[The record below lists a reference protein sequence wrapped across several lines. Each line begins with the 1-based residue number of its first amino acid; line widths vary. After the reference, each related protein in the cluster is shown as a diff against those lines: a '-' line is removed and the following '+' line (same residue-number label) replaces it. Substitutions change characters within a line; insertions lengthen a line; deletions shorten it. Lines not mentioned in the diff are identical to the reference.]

1 MKIVELTAFLVRIPL
16 RKAITHASRSRKET
30 DNVVVRCVLEN
41 GSIGYGEGLPR
52 EYVTGDSA
60 ESAIELLKK
69 SDLASQLPPCKNFA
83 DLLEVAESL
92 RLAAIP
98 GDDRDCQGNAAR
110 CALEL
115 AILDAYGRAFGEP
128 LSNVAK
134 VLTPELYDFKSWV
147 RYSGAITSAKGMKAR
162 LAAWKMWIYGF
173 KQLKIKVGIEG
184 QDDVARLRSIR
195 KRSGKKMDLRIDAN
209 EAWSASSAVERIA
222 ELEPFGITS
231 VEQPIPHAEVDALC
245 ITARRSR
252 RRSCSMNHCAAK
264 SMQNE
269 AFRMA
274 GAICSTFAYR
284 NAADLSLRFDSRKWQ
299 KKRAW
304 ATSSA
309 AWSVNP
315 QSSRQRAGIS
325 HAA

>member
-1 MKIVELTAFLVRIPL
+1 MLPAAGRKPTTLLFVAFSKMGVLATVRDCPANMSLAIPPNQPSNC
-16 RKAITHASRSRKET
+16 SRSP
-30 DNVVVRCVLEN
+30 
-41 GSIGYGEGLPR
+41 IWQ
-52 EYVTGDSA
+52 
-60 ESAIELLKK
+60 
-69 SDLASQLPPCKNFA
+69 SQLPPCKNFA

-209 EAWSASSAVERIA
+209 EAWSASS
-222 ELEPFGITS
+222 
-231 VEQPIPHAEVDALC
+231 
-245 ITARRSR
+245 
-252 RRSCSMNHCAAK
+252 
-264 SMQNE
+264 
-269 AFRMA
+269 
-274 GAICSTFAYR
+274 
-284 NAADLSLRFDSRKWQ
+284 
-299 KKRAW
+299 
-304 ATSSA
+304 SS
-309 AWSVNP
+309 
-315 QSSRQRAGIS
+315 
-325 HAA
+325 